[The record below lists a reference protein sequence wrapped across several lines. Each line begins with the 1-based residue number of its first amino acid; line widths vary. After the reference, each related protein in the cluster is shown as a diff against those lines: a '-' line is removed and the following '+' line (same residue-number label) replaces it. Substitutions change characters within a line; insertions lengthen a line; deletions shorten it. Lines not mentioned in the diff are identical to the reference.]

1 MMTVKWEYISGL
13 SDEDIDRWHNT
24 APRDRI
30 SAVERKRNEA
40 DRLRSILGDVLAV
53 RTINDITCRTDIV
66 LKRDAS
72 GRPYV
77 DSLPLFISVSHSGSI
92 AVCAVS
98 DRPVGID
105 VEQIKKRSFK
115 LTDRIFSKD
124 EIAYISGSA
133 KRFFEVWTAKE
144 AYAKMTGEGI
154 RAVLRGIY
162 TDIKSGNVMG
172 EALSITEYNGYIC
185 SVVTKKDQDMG
196 VIF

>member
-1 MMTVKWEYISGL
+1 MLTVKWEYISGL
-13 SDEDIDRWHNT
+13 SDEDIDRWRNT

-53 RTINDITCRTDIV
+53 RTLNDITCRTDIV

-72 GRPYV
+72 GRPYA

-115 LTDRIFSKD
+115 LTDRIFSED

-144 AYAKMTGEGI
+144 AYAKKLGM
-154 RAVLRGIY
+154 
-162 TDIKSGNVMG
+162 
-172 EALSITEYNGYIC
+172 
-185 SVVTKKDQDMG
+185 
-196 VIF
+196 

>member
-1 MMTVKWEYISGL
+1 MLTVKWEYISGL
-13 SDEDIDRWHNT
+13 SDEDIDRWRNT

-53 RTINDITCRTDIV
+53 RALNDITCRTDIV

-115 LTDRIFSKD
+115 LTDRIFSED

-154 RAVLRGIY
+154 Y

-172 EALSITEYNGYIC
+172 EALSVTEYNGYIC